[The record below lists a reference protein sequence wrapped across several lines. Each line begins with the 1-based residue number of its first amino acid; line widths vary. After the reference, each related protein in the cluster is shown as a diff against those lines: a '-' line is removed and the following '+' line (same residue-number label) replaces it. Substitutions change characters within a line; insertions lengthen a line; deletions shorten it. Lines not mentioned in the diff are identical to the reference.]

1 MLSAHA
7 VPELDGQP
15 RLLLLLRILV
25 GVTMAL
31 MAFSTVA
38 APYQIVGGS
47 GHTLLLDGDGTLW
60 GWGYNKYGVVG
71 DGSTITE
78 LPHAQTTPRRAAITD
93 VVSIAAGQGFNI
105 AVKSDGS
112 LWTWGSGYLGHG
124 AYEERFTPT
133 RVAGLLNFKQAAS
146 GLFHTLALKHDG
158 TVTAWGNNSRGA
170 VGDGTQTHRPSPVS
184 VPLTSVIAIAAAG
197 HSLALKSDGTVWA
210 WGENGYGQAGGVVG
224 QHSPTPTRLE
234 GLTDVKAIAAGGYHS
249 LALKNNGTVWAWGEG
264 IALGDGSGTRSAVP
278 VQVSISNV
286 VAIDAGDSFS
296 LALKDDGTVWIFGVY
311 TYSQSGNS
319 QLALLPRQVSGLSGV
334 KAIGTGF
341 SHSIAIL
348 ADGTVRTWGKNDV
361 GQLGNG
367 TSGVESNVPVVV
379 PGASGNLVLQS
390 ERELKTGVD
399 RLYNWAESAFPQML
413 FPHSV
418 SGWFEGY
425 YYRCYQTG
433 ACLGEAGG
441 RVFLYQGTLTDVG
454 GATALLDG
462 YAIPAG
468 Y

>member
-7 VPELDGQP
+7 VSELHGQR
-15 RLLLLLRILV
+15 RLLSLLRVFV
-25 GVTMAL
+25 GVTLAL
-31 MAFSTVA
+31 MAFS
-38 APYQIVGGS
+38 
-47 GHTLLLDGDGTLW
+47 
-60 GWGYNKYGVVG
+60 
-71 DGSTITE
+71 
-78 LPHAQTTPRRAAITD
+78 
-93 VVSIAAGQGFNI
+93 
-105 AVKSDGS
+105 
-112 LWTWGSGYLGHG
+112 
-124 AYEERFTPT
+124 
-133 RVAGLLNFKQAAS
+133 
-146 GLFHTLALKHDG
+146 
-158 TVTAWGNNSRGA
+158 A

-184 VPLTSVIAIAAAG
+184 VPLSNVTAIAAAG

-210 WGENGYGQAGGVVG
+210 WGE
-224 QHSPTPTRLE
+224 
-234 GLTDVKAIAAGGYHS
+234 
-249 LALKNNGTVWAWGEG
+249 G
-264 IALGDGSGTRSAVP
+264 IALGDGTGTRSAVP

-311 TYSQSGNS
+311 TYSQSGSS
-319 QLALLPRQVSGLSGV
+319 QLSLTPRQVDGLSGV

-361 GQLGNG
+361 GQLGYG

-390 ERELKTGVD
+390 ERALKTGVD
-399 RLYNWAESAFPQML
+399 RLYNWAESEFAQLL

-425 YYRCYQTG
+425 YYRCYQSG
-433 ACLGEAGG
+433 ACLGEAGD
-441 RVFLYQGTLTDVG
+441 RVFLYQRTLADVG
-454 GATALLDG
+454 GTTELLNG

>member
-1 MLSAHA
+1 MRVLLGA
-7 VPELDGQP
+7 
-15 RLLLLLRILV
+15 LLLPL
-25 GVTMAL
+25 
-31 MAFSTVA
+31 AFSASA
-38 APYQIVGGS
+38 APYQAVGGS
-47 GHTLLLDGDGTLW
+47 GHTLILDGDGTLW
-60 GWGYNKYGVVG
+60 GWGYNKYGSVG
-71 DGSTITE
+71 DGSTIAE

-112 LWTWGSGYLGHG
+112 IWTWGSGYLGHG

-146 GLFHTLALKHDG
+146 GLYHTLALKHDG

-170 VGDGTQTHRPSPVS
+170 VGDGTQTHRSSPVS
-184 VPLTSVIAIAAAG
+184 VPLSNVTAIAAAG
-197 HSLALKSDGTVWA
+197 HSLALKNDGTVWA
-210 WGENGYGQAGGVVG
+210 WGENASGQAGGVVG
-224 QHSPTPTRLE
+224 QHSAIPTRME

-264 IALGDGSGTRSAVP
+264 IALGDGIGARSAVP

-286 VAIDAGDSFS
+286 VAIDAGDGFS
-296 LALKDDGTVWIFGVY
+296 LVLKDDGTVWIFGVY
-311 TYSQSGNS
+311 TYSQSGSS
-319 QLALLPRQVSGLSGV
+319 QVSLTPRQVNGLSGV

-367 TSGVESNVPVVV
+367 TSGAESNVPVVV

-390 ERELKTGVD
+390 ERALKTGVD
-399 RLYNWAESAFPQML
+399 RLYNWAESAFPQLL
-413 FPHSV
+413 FPHAV

-425 YYRCYQTG
+425 YYRCYQSG

-441 RVFLYQGTLTDVG
+441 RVYLYQGTFTDVG
-454 GATALLDG
+454 GATDLLNTV
-462 YAIPAG
+462 AIPSG